1 MSEEINPSLIN
12 NALDIKKKDKKV
24 EEGVKKARGR
34 GRPKGAPNKIKPVTG
49 VANKELERTG
59 NFLIYTL
66 MKRGVCKH
74 GSHEPE
80 GHFTRKD
87 VEDINLTKGII
98 DLLAFYGIQ
107 VSHPIVS
114 VVIKAVNLVVLVYTK
129 CINLQEKVLRH

>member
-12 NALDIKKKDKKV
+12 NALDIKKKDKKAD
-24 EEGVKKARGR
+24 EGAKKTRGR
-34 GRPKGAPNKIKPVTG
+34 GRPKGVANKIKPVTG
-49 VANKELERTG
+49 VANKELEKTG

-74 GSHEPE
+74 GTHEPE

-98 DLLAFYGIQ
+98 DLLGFYGIQ

-114 VVIKAVNLVVLVYTK
+114 VAIKAVNLVVLVYTK
-129 CINLQEKVLRH
+129 CISLQDKVLRH